1 MLYLLRCLVY
11 HMLSKMGRNSRNL
24 HRVIAYIYFDAWCI
38 TCCWGV
44 SARSAG
50 GGKIPYS
57 SCIFNTAVVVACVI
71 FTHGFSRYCGYWIFW
86 EFCCLFVVCIYI
98 YVRLVMSSYLFFCI
112 YFNGWYIT
120 CCPKREALEIY
131 ILMGEV
137 LVIGLLVVVCK
148 IPYSSCESGKM

>member
-1 MLYLLRCLVY
+1 MDIGAFCCLFVVYIYSAGYVELPIVLLYLLRCLVY

-71 FTHGFSRYCGYWIFW
+71 FTHGFSRCRGCWIW
-86 EFCCLFVVCIYI
+86 AFCCIFVTRI
-98 YVRLVMSSYLFFCI
+98 YVFGWLCQANCSVVSSSMLGVSHAVQ
-112 YFNGWYIT
+112 NE
-120 CCPKREALEIY
+120 KMLEKF
-131 ILMGEV
+131 V
-137 LVIGLLVVVCK
+137 
-148 IPYSSCESGKM
+148 